1 MQEKDSIE
9 EYYRKA
15 FSDFQPEPPLG
26 TWERIRF
33 ALHPVSE
40 KKGGLSGFRS
50 IVDHLIRSR
59 QLYPVMASAAMVL
72 LLMMIWFSY
81 SHKHVISG
89 HAYAGESRLCRGTA
103 FLFKVYD
110 KVKPYDTVKLIR
122 AVPVDAKGFF
132 QFSDIDH
139 GNYLIRINPVAG
151 SEEMRSFIPA
161 FFNQDSAFTEAN
173 LVRVEKDDPTI
184 DIRLIPR

>member
-15 FSDFQPEPPLG
+15 FSEFQPEPPQG

-33 ALHPVSE
+33 VLHPESE
-40 KKGGLSGFRS
+40 KKSGLSGFRS
-50 IVDHLIRSR
+50 ILGHFVGSR
-59 QLYPVMASAAMVL
+59 YLYPVMASAAMVL

-81 SHKHVISG
+81 SNKHFIRG

-110 KVKPYDTVKLIR
+110 KVKPFDTVKLIQ
-122 AVPVDAKGFF
+122 AVPVDTKGFF

-151 SEEMRSFIPA
+151 SEAMRSYIPA
-161 FFNQDSAFTEAN
+161 FFDQDSAFSEAN
-173 LVRVEKDDPTI
+173 LVRIEKDDPVI